1 MPSSARNTCKICA
14 HPQRAAIEKALAD
27 PARSNRSVAIAY
39 KICARTLD
47 RHKLNCTRLA
57 VTRAI
62 ERQERAIGVDLVD
75 RVERL
80 QSVTEHIME
89 TALRGV
95 PLLDRTGNVVL
106 DKGKQVLVSDA
117 ALALK
122 AISQARHNYRLIA
135 QLTGKLT
142 PADEGATQSVTF
154 EQFVLIYQAAQVK
167 P

>member
-1 MPSSARNTCKICA
+1 MPIVSSKACKICA
-14 HPQRAAIEKALAD
+14 HPKRAHIERALAD
-27 PARSNRSVAIAY
+27 PTKSNRSIANLY
-39 KICARTLD
+39 GICARTLD

-57 VTRAI
+57 VTKAI

-95 PLLDRTGNVVL
+95 PLLDRNGAPVL
-106 DKGKQVLVSDA
+106 DKKLGPVLVSDA
-117 ALALK
+117 GLALK

-142 PADEGATQSVTF
+142 PAEDSGPRLVTY
-154 EQFVLIYQAAQVK
+154 EQLTLIYNEAQK
-167 P
+167 Q